1 MSGNR
6 SGFTL
11 IELLVVIA
19 IIAIL
24 AAILFPVFAQAREK
38 ARQTTCLSNEK
49 QLGLSFMQYIQDS
62 DEQFP
67 SGAYSGFAWVQADG
81 LGWSSQIFP
90 YVKSTGLFHCPDDS
104 AGSVTATSPGGE
116 SVNFVP
122 VSYFYNNNL
131 TGGTGGT
138 SVPAGLSDAAL
149 SAPASTVIVGECTG
163 IVNDPTAYWGTDGL
177 NAPQDAVGDG
187 KIALYTDSWAASPST
202 AGNPTYNYATG
213 TMGSGFG
220 AVNVAQHSKTGSNFL
235 LGDGHAKFLKP
246 ERVSPGATA
255 GSVNDAQD
263 ADTPVHN
270 AAGTGALGSAYTATF
285 SPN

>member
-1 MSGNR
+1 MSRNR

-67 SGAYSGFAWVQADG
+67 CGAYSGYAWVQADG

-90 YVKSTGLFHCPDDS
+90 YVKSTGLFHCPDDN
-104 AGSVTATSPGGE
+104 AAAVTAIAPGGK

-122 VSYFYNNNL
+122 ISYFYNNNL
-131 TGGTGGT
+131 TGGAGGAT
-138 SVPAGLSDAAL
+138 VPPGLSDAAL
-149 SAPASTVIVGECTG
+149 SAPASTVIVGEDTG

-177 NAPQDAVGDG
+177 NAPQDAVGNG
-187 KIALYTDSWAASPST
+187 KIPLYTDTWASTPAS
-202 AGNPTYNYATG
+202 AGNPAYNYATG

-220 AVNVAQHSKTGSNFL
+220 IVNTAQHSKIGSNFL

-255 GSVNDAQD
+255 ATTTDAQD
-263 ADTPVHN
+263 ADAPTHN
-270 AAGTGALGSAYTATF
+270 AAGTAALGSVYTATF